1 MREDIKENIFDL
13 SKKNAK
19 FIKFISNEDF
29 ENSNLE
35 HENIYIKFKKNKTI
49 EYNNNT
55 NNYLRKDIFLNV
67 LNNKIVPILDL
78 KNDIIVNINFHDS
91 YDFPGILSFGAKN
104 NNTQSVLIPD
114 MYQMNNYEDSIP
126 FTNNDKYVNFTDKLN
141 KIFFCG
147 ASTGSIDIKQ
157 NDRINTCIWSNKN
170 SWAKEYTNL
179 KITSIVQL
187 SNITLNNYTT
197 VNNIPLKNIL
207 SNSIS
212 IEEQLKYKYI
222 LSIDGNTWAWD
233 RPVWI
238 MNSNSLFLK
247 YESEN
252 IGWYY
257 SFLKENKHYV
267 SVNRNNMENKY
278 NFFENNTNQALEI
291 IKNSKKFIKNYCS
304 EEAWTFYFKS
314 LLDEISEL
322 HI

>member
-55 NNYLRKDIFLNV
+55 NNYLRKDIFLNI

-78 KNDIIVNINFHDS
+78 KNDIIININFHDS

-114 MYQMNNYEDSIP
+114 MYQMNNYADSIP

-141 KIFFCG
+141 KIIFCG

>member
-1 MREDIKENIFDL
+1 MRDEVKENIYDL

-29 ENSNLE
+29 QNSNLE
-35 HENIYIKFKKNKTI
+35 HENIYIKFNKNKTI
-49 EYNNNT
+49 EYNNT

-78 KNDIIVNINFHDS
+78 KNDIIININFHDS
-91 YDFPGILSFGAKN
+91 YDFSGILSFGAKN
-104 NNTQSVLIPD
+104 NNTKSVLIPD
-114 MYQMNNYEDSIP
+114 MYQMNNYVDSIP
-126 FTNNDKYVNFTDKLN
+126 STYNDKYVNFTDKIN
-141 KIFFCG
+141 KIIFCG
-147 ASTGSIDIKQ
+147 ASSGSIDIKY

-170 SWAKEYTNL
+170 SWAKEYTNF

-187 SNITLNNYTT
+187 SNTILNNYTT
-197 VNNIPLKNIL
+197 LNNIPLKNIL

-257 SFLKENKHYV
+257 EFLKENKHYV

-291 IKNSKKFIKNYCS
+291 IKNSKKFVKDYCS

-322 HI
+322 NI